1 MISQLPSIAGIS
13 AAAPLSRAQGAVRE
27 SDERR
32 IGSAVAALGR
42 SLLLILAVAAAP
54 ADAERILKS
63 AQTQADKDRILSE
76 QALEDDLRPGDV
88 VSTDRGFLEFR
99 GLNGDGKAIFKPAP
113 HPLGRAT
120 GGDRVR

>member
-1 MISQLPSIAGIS
+1 MIIKLPSIAGIW
-13 AAAPLSRAQGAVRE
+13 AAALSRARAAVRK

-32 IGSAVAALGR
+32 IGSAVAAFGR
-42 SLLLILAVAAAP
+42 LLLLMLAVAAAP
-54 ADAERILKS
+54 ARAERILKGPP
-63 AQTQADKDRILSE
+63 TQADKDRILSE

-113 HPLGRAT
+113 HPFGGAT
-120 GGDRVR
+120 GGYRVR